1 MSDEFDDVRR
11 YVSGIDPPDAQTM
24 ARVGGRLDAA
34 MTASAVRPG
43 RKGRTRPAHT
53 VRWTVAF
60 FVVLAVGLALLV
72 PTGHR
77 TPTHV
82 SGAHV
87 QGGVHLQDRLAR
99 RSGAIRLMPHPD
111 PGLLR

>member
-43 RKGRTRPAHT
+43 RKGRTRPA
-53 VRWTVAF
+53 
-60 FVVLAVGLALLV
+60 LGLALLV